1 MDFEQVYQDE
11 DHDGSQASWRTLDAL
26 NGDDLIQLSPQRRP
40 TSHWTREGD
49 QRRSRSREVSPGQST
64 GGVRPDDRAVPS
76 LGPAITGEART
87 FSPLNPFRRTH
98 EGDVGAEPRNPYVR
112 MGDERDRRD
121 RFHSGRSANGPTGDD
136 VPVRGTTGIRPG
148 IYDGSS
154 SWEDYQ
160 AQFEVV
166 AELHGWS
173 PAVMAMCLAA
183 SLRGEAQAVLAD
195 LNIHARRDYPALVNA
210 LSRRFDPAHQTEVF
224 RIQLKNRTR
233 RKEEA
238 LPELAQEIRR
248 LTRQAYPGAPSEVQ
262 GLMAKD
268 HFMDA
273 LDDPEVRL
281 AVYQARPRTLDEALR
296 VSLEME
302 AFQKVERQRNFSG
315 RKALRAVEGPNQRE
329 QTSGANTNKEGESV
343 SSAIAESMKV
353 YQSALGDMQSMLKSL
368 KDEVQAL
375 KGKMTQGPGPGQGR
389 RWSKGPAGSDRGP
402 SRTEDGVPIC
412 FRCRKPGHFRRDC
425 PEGQKAQPDPE
436 ETQNSVPTENS
447 QLSGLGVVPR
457 Q

>member
-1 MDFEQVYQDE
+1 
-11 DHDGSQASWRTLDAL
+11 
-26 NGDDLIQLSPQRRP
+26 
-40 TSHWTREGD
+40 
-49 QRRSRSREVSPGQST
+49 
-64 GGVRPDDRAVPS
+64 
-76 LGPAITGEART
+76 
-87 FSPLNPFRRTH
+87 
-98 EGDVGAEPRNPYVR
+98 
-112 MGDERDRRD
+112 MGDEREPRD
-121 RFHSGRSANGPTGDD
+121 RFFNGRSANCPTGDG

-148 IYDGSS
+148 NYDGSS

-195 LNIHARRDYPALVNA
+195 LNIHARRDYPSLVNA

-233 RKEEA
+233 RKEES

-248 LTRQAYPGAPSEVQ
+248 LTRQAYPGAPSEVP

-281 AVYQARPRTLDEALR
+281 AMYQARPRTLDEALR
-296 VSLEME
+296 ISLEME
-302 AFQKVERQRNFSG
+302 AFQKVERQRNISG
-315 RKALRAVEGPNQRE
+315 RKALRAVEGPNQRGP
-329 QTSGANTNKEGESV
+329 TPAASTNDVSESV
-343 SSAIAESMKV
+343 SSAIAESMKM
-353 YQSALGDMQSMLKSL
+353 YQGALGDMQSTLKSL

-375 KGKMTQGPGPGQGR
+375 QGKVNQGPGQGK
-389 RWSKGPAGSDRGP
+389 RWGKGSAGSDRGP

-412 FRCRKPGHFRRDC
+412 FRCRKPGHFKRDC
-425 PEGQKAQPDPE
+425 PEGQKAQPDPQ
-436 ETQNSVPTENS
+436 ETQDPVPTENS
-447 QLSGLGVVPR
+447 LLSGLGVVPR